1 MRAYGSQTKS
11 ADYKSFLCTHA
22 PRHPHTIV
30 VVAHTSTRIR
40 TMATAYT
47 LARARKRRRIDS
59 RPRGYDVDGSRFN
72 GGCNY
77 IANEPEVETVRALLR
92 PKEWLYALELL
103 RSAAIDRRR
112 LSITLA
118 TERCGRRRALPS
130 FAAHERQLSYSKLSI
145 LARTKKLRLILRQWT
160 QIYRLLYKS
169 DCCFIWKIIKM

>member
-22 PRHPHTIV
+22 PAPTHDRTHIRAYPHTI
-30 VVAHTSTRIR
+30 
-40 TMATAYT
+40 ATAYAF
-47 LARARKRRRIDS
+47 ARARKRRRVDS

-92 PKEWLYALELL
+92 PKERLYALELR

-112 LSITLA
+112 LST
-118 TERCGRRRALPS
+118 
-130 FAAHERQLSYSKLSI
+130 
-145 LARTKKLRLILRQWT
+145 LRLRDAGDGELCRFSPRANHSFPT
-160 QIYRLLYKS
+160 
-169 DCCFIWKIIKM
+169 